1 MNERVDLRKEF
12 EALLEEAFALSPA
25 AGNGAEEVLRLG
37 IERPL
42 TRAEARQALTTLIAT
57 LGSNSEVLSDNAA
70 KADLDDTDAFVERV
84 IELREQVRSGS
95 GDDGPQSNTPP
106 PRLTLVDRLNTK
118 VGAVHPTPIYLGRRV
133 PMVQGFVRTQDVQLW
148 DDNERLDIHTKQF
161 EQQEGREPTPTEV
174 LDIML
179 SNLKLSGVDEEDR
192 DDQFKIRPLARSI
205 AANGVQKPPIIDVDG
220 TLLDGNRRV
229 AASKYILAN
238 PAQFDATERERVE
251 WLFVWQLT
259 EHATDEDRELVM
271 MSLNFEPDFK
281 EEWPAYI
288 KARKVYD
295 RWQALLAAL
304 PRTPG
309 PKEQAQMKRELSR
322 QFALGDDTTTV
333 NRYLNMMGWALDFE
347 DHHLTKNKRGV
358 YEVQHRASK
367 YFEYF
372 DELQKGRRRPG
383 GVAYAL
389 EQDDQLRQTV
399 FDLLYDGKFRRFSQ
413 IRDLRYVV
421 DNGDASE
428 LLKKAKE
435 TTDVDE
441 AQDEVE
447 DALSIARAR
456 KAETRM
462 LGANSRIE
470 VFTSW
475 LEDLPVKAF
484 RDQITPLNLRRLL
497 NSLELVRTYAEEVLS
512 SDGPVDARG

>member
-1 MNERVDLRKEF
+1 MNDQMDLREEF
-12 EALLEEAFALSPA
+12 EALLQEAFALSPA
-25 AGNGAEEVLRLG
+25 AGNGAEDILRLG
-37 IERPL
+37 LERPL
-42 TRAEARQALTTLIAT
+42 SRDEARRALTTLLTT
-57 LGSNSEVLSDNAA
+57 LGSNSEVLSDESAA
-70 KADLDDTDAFVERV
+70 TDLDDVGAFVEKV
-84 IELREQVRSGS
+84 IRLRESVAADHGGS
-95 GDDGPQSNTPP
+95 TPASENEAP
-106 PRLTLVDRLNTK
+106 AKLTLQDRLNTK

-133 PMVQGFVRTQDVQLW
+133 PMVQGFVRVHDVQLW

-161 EQQEGREPTPTEV
+161 EQQEGREPTPGEV

-179 SNLKLSGVDEEDR
+179 SNLKLTGVDEEDR
-192 DDQFKIRPLARSI
+192 DDQFRIRPLARSI

-238 PAQFDATERERVE
+238 PIEFDATERDRVE

-259 EHATDEDRELVM
+259 EHATDEDREAVM

-281 EEWPAYI
+281 EEWPDYI

-295 RWQALLAAL
+295 RWQSLLAAL

-309 PKEQAQMKRELSR
+309 PKEQAQMKRELSK
-322 QFALGDDTTTV
+322 QFGLGPDTTTV
-333 NRYLNMMGWALDFE
+333 NRYLNMMGWALEFE
-347 DHHLTKNKRGV
+347 DHHLAKNKRDV
-358 YEVQHRASK
+358 FEVQHRASR
-367 YFEYF
+367 YFQYF
-372 DELQKGRRRPG
+372 DELQKGRGSG
-383 GVAYAL
+383 GVAFAMN
-389 EQDDQLRQTV
+389 QDDQLRQTV

-413 IRDLRYVV
+413 IRDLKHVLS
-421 DNGDASE
+421 DGDAYE

-435 TTDVDE
+435 TVDTDE
-441 AQDEVE
+441 AQDQVE

-470 VFTSW
+470 AFTSW

-484 RDQITPLNLRRLL
+484 RDQITPANLRRLL
-497 NSLELVRTYAEEVLS
+497 RSLELVRVQAEEVLG
-512 SDGPVDARG
+512 DDEPVGANG